1 MSGGDLDISNT
12 TLHRNIHSDHRSG
25 REVVLMVWWNCPYY
39 YEDDD
44 VRLCQKKPG
53 YLQDCAGCPEME
65 GDDGDDSGLLHDD
78 V

>member
-1 MSGGDLDISNT
+1 
-12 TLHRNIHSDHRSG
+12 
-25 REVVLMVWWNCPYY
+25 MVWWNCPYY